1 MSWAEAVSS
10 TKREARLAYQR
21 AFHDFSDRV
30 RHLQSV
36 IHDPHPNRA
45 AIEAALLEVEKARF
59 IYDGWRDELARHLLP
74 LKPHILP
81 TTDSREA
88 VTEHVKDIAE
98 ILWETAGKPDGT
110 ADDDWRRAEGILGR
124 PSARAMLN
132 SLKVPPKS
140 LPVNPRQRCRD
151 H

>member
-1 MSWAEAVSS
+1 MSWAETGSS
-10 TKREARLAYQR
+10 TKREARRAYQQ

-30 RHLQSV
+30 RHLQFV
-36 IHDPHPNRA
+36 IDDPHPNRA
-45 AIEAALLEVEKARF
+45 AIEAALLEVEKARV
-59 IYDGWRDELARHLLP
+59 IYDGYRDALARHLLP

-110 ADDDWRRAEGILGR
+110 ADDDWRRAEEI
-124 PSARAMLN
+124 
-132 SLKVPPKS
+132 V
-140 LPVNPRQRCRD
+140 RQAVAAA
-151 H
+151 

>member
-10 TKREARLAYQR
+10 TKPEARRAYQR

-45 AIEAALLEVEKARF
+45 AIEAALLEVEKALASVTMV
-59 IYDGWRDELARHLLP
+59 GGMSWARHLLP
-74 LKPHILP
+74 LKPGLLP

-88 VTEHVKDIAE
+88 VAEHVKDIAE
-98 ILWETAGKPDGT
+98 YF
-110 ADDDWRRAEGILGR
+110 GR
-124 PSARAMLN
+124 PPESPMELPRTTGAE
-132 SLKVPPKS
+132 PKK
-140 LPVNPRQRCRD
+140 L
-151 H
+151 